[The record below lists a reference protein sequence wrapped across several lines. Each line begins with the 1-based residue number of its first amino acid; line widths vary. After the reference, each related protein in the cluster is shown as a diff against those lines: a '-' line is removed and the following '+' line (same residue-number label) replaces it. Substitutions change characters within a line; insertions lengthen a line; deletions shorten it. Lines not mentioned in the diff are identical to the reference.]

1 MASIALTTSRFPT
14 RIRIRCTRVPRTMD
28 AVYVI
33 FIAFIYRPSRPH
45 PHPIRIP
52 ALYSTVF
59 ATLSCTTPPHVRLR
73 VYSPHAPSLAAP
85 HRWWG
90 RAAPFAILYLSPCFG

>member
-33 FIAFIYRPSRPH
+33 FIAFIYHPSRPH
-45 PHPIRIP
+45 PHPIRIIF
-52 ALYSTVF
+52 YSIRNV
-59 ATLSCTTPPHVRLR
+59 
-73 VYSPHAPSLAAP
+73 
-85 HRWWG
+85 
-90 RAAPFAILYLSPCFG
+90 ILYDTPACTPSCIFSSRSFPCSPISLVGQRRSFCYPVSIRQDVHSC